1 VEDRHRFVHLA
12 VTTPTPPAIEARSLY
27 RFFHAGDDEVLAL
40 RGVSMGVESGEI
52 VAVVGPSGSGKSTLL
67 ACLAGLDDPDGGQV
81 SVAGE
86 VMTRRPE
93 KDRAAL
99 RARAVGVLLQ
109 SDNLI
114 GHLDVDANMAL
125 AQRLAGRSDAHLRDQ
140 LLERVGLTSRRG
152 ALPAELS
159 GGEAVRAGL
168 AVALAN
174 DPAVLIA
181 DEPSGEL
188 DTATEQRV
196 LELLAAEARTGRA
209 IVVATH
215 SDSVAAVASRVITLA
230 DGVVVP

>member
-1 VEDRHRFVHLA
+1 MTPA
-12 VTTPTPPAIEARSLY
+12 VEARSLY

-40 RGVSMGVESGEI
+40 RGVSLVVGAGGI

-81 SVAGE
+81 RIGGE
-86 VMTRRPE
+86 VMSRRPE

-99 RARAVGVLLQ
+99 RGRAVGVLLQ

-114 GHLDVDANMAL
+114 GHLDVEGNIRL
-125 AQRLAGRSDAHLRDQ
+125 AQELAGRPDAARRTE
-140 LLERVGLTSRRG
+140 LLERVGLTSRRT
-152 ALPAELS
+152 ALPAQLS

-181 DEPSGEL
+181 DEPTGEL
-188 DTATEQRV
+188 DSATEQRV
-196 LELLAAEARTGRA
+196 LELLVAEAGAGRA

-215 SDSVAAVASRVITLA
+215 SDSVAAITDRVVVL
-230 DGVVVP
+230 DQGVVVG

>member
-1 VEDRHRFVHLA
+1 MTR
-12 VTTPTPPAIEARSLY
+12 PTAPSIDARSLY

-40 RGVSMGVESGEI
+40 RGVSMHVESGEI

-67 ACLAGLDDPDGGQV
+67 ACLAGLDDPDAGQV
-81 SVAGE
+81 CIAGE

-93 KDRAAL
+93 RDRAAL

-114 GHLDVDANMAL
+114 GHLDVDGNMAVV
-125 AQRLAGRSDAHLRDQ
+125 QRLAGRSDADLRDR
-140 LLERVGLTSRRG
+140 LLDRVGLTSRSH
-152 ALPAELS
+152 AFPAELS

-174 DPAVLIA
+174 DPAVLVA

-188 DTATEQRV
+188 DTTTEQRV
-196 LELLAAEARTGRA
+196 LELLAAEAAAGRA

>member
-1 VEDRHRFVHLA
+1 
-12 VTTPTPPAIEARSLY
+12 VTTPTAPAIDARSLY

-40 RGVSMGVESGEI
+40 RGVSMRVESGEI

-114 GHLDVDANMAL
+114 GHLDVDANMAV
-125 AQRLAGRSDAHLRDQ
+125 AQRLAGRSDAGLRDR
-140 LLERVGLTSRRG
+140 LLERVGLTSRRH
-152 ALPAELS
+152 AFPAELS

-196 LELLAAEARTGRA
+196 LELLAAEAGAGRA